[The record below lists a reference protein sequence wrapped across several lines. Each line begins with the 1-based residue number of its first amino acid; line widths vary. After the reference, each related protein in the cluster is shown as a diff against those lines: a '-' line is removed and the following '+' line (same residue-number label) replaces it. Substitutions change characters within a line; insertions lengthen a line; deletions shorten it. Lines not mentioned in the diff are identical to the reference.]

1 MFSPS
6 RSPGRRELRGV
17 PRWLSPPCPPDPPPP
32 NSGMLHMDPDPVE
45 AAGMPQVSAPED
57 IVLEGGKR
65 LLPTLVTMAAEDIA
79 VLEPDEARL
88 LPDCCGFTPS
98 CCKIMDTSLSVAV
111 LAWMVVLPNRHWCSA
126 FCACNGGT
134 DKRMGMRN
142 VLITA
147 EAKSAVLP

>member
-1 MFSPS
+1 M
-6 RSPGRRELRGV
+6 RGV

-126 FCACNGGT
+126 FWACNGGT
-134 DKRMGMRN
+134 DGRKW
-142 VLITA
+142 LIVERVRHHKLRSRRTNDG
-147 EAKSAVLP
+147 LP